1 MERSTRCLDYWL
13 FTIENE
19 AWDRSKNVWLAVGNG
34 GSAGCS
40 SDSRLNRKRNGA
52 TIPVPVRDDDCTGG
66 RIRGGGLQILP
77 ASEWNGDGG
86 EGGPRGSW
94 RGAIGCRRQVWKHVC
109 VCVCVCGCGC
119 GCDSFPSPEF
129 IIKHKCA
136 QFSSH
141 ETCLLTWPLL
151 TKSEI
156 FIFALKV
163 CLGY

>member
-1 MERSTRCLDYWL
+1 MRQKQERLARSWRWWQCRMLQRQQTQS
-13 FTIENE
+13 E
-19 AWDRSKNVWLAVGNG
+19 AKWCHNSCS
-34 GSAGCS
+34 SAGR
-40 SDSRLNRKRNGA
+40 RLHWGKNKRRRDCRSCRRVSGTA
-52 TIPVPVRDDDCTGG
+52 TKEK
-66 RIRGGGLQILP
+66 
-77 ASEWNGDGG
+77 A
-86 EGGPRGSW
+86 GPRGSW
-94 RGAIGCRRQVWKHVC
+94 RGAIGCRRQAWKH

>member
-1 MERSTRCLDYWL
+1 MSGTATEEKAALEGAGEEQSDADDRC
-13 FTIENE
+13 
-19 AWDRSKNVWLAVGNG
+19 
-34 GSAGCS
+34 GSMY
-40 SDSRLNRKRNGA
+40 
-52 TIPVPVRDDDCTGG
+52 
-66 RIRGGGLQILP
+66 
-77 ASEWNGDGG
+77 
-86 EGGPRGSW
+86 
-94 RGAIGCRRQVWKHVC
+94 VC
-109 VCVCVCGCGC
+109 VCVCVGVGVV
-119 GCDSFPSPEF
+119 CDSFPSPEF